1 MRNPFKRSGSGF
13 PYGSNKRTTP
23 EGEPL
28 EGTGRSRSIVRIVV
42 PIIIGVIIISV
53 IAVSSVRIVDAGNR
67 GILVQFGNVATENS
81 LDEGLHFVVPF
92 RDNVVQIEVRTQ
104 KIVESATSASKD
116 LQDVSTQVALNYHV
130 NPDRAQ
136 VLYQQ
141 LGPDYANR
149 VIVPAIQESVKQ
161 VTARFN
167 AEELITKRETVKNQ
181 IEEQITARL
190 GAYNIVVDALSI
202 TEFQFSPQFTAA
214 VEAKVEAQQRALQAQ
229 NELRRIQIEAQQNE
243 AQAIGEQKANIARA
257 EGIKQ
262 SNVLQAEGEAQA
274 ITLIDAQLRNNPTY
288 LEWLKA
294 TKWDGVLPLVTGGG
308 SGGQGNTPFIDIPTA
323 GNNAGQEGQQQ
334 QQQQNQT
341 GGGNQTV
348 GGQEG
353 QQQQQQQNQ
362 TDIGTAQELE
372 NFIGLSNQ
380 IIANNTDI
388 GSPNATTMG
397 GLEKEQ
403 TSTETTNMSSTQQQ
417 QQQQN
422 QTGGGNQ
429 TGGRQEEQNQTQQG
443 PLEELGETLGDIFG
457 ATK

>member
-1 MRNPFKRSGSGF
+1 MRNPFDRSGY
-13 PYGSNKRTTP
+13 PYGNRKRITP

-28 EGTGRSRSIVRIVV
+28 EGTGRSRSLVRIVL
-42 PIIIGVIIISV
+42 PIIVGVIVISI
-53 IAVSSVRIVDAGNR
+53 IAVSSVRVVDAGNR
-67 GILVQFGNVATENS
+67 GILVQFGNVDTDVS

-92 RDNVVQIEVRTQ
+92 RDNVVQMEVRTQ

-167 AEELITKRETVKNQ
+167 AEELITNRETVKNQ
-181 IEEQITARL
+181 IEEQIKARL
-190 GAYNIVVDALSI
+190 APYNVVVDALSI
-202 TEFQFSPQFTAA
+202 TEFAFSQQFTTA
-214 VEAKVEAQQRALQAQ
+214 VESKVEAQQRALQAQ

-243 AQAIGEQKANIARA
+243 AKAIGEQKANIARA

-274 ITLIDAQLRNNPTY
+274 ITIIDQQLRNNPTY

-308 SGGQGNTPFIDIPTA
+308 SDGQGNTPFIDIPTA
-323 GNNAGQEGQQQ
+323 GNNVGQQ
-334 QQQQNQT
+334 
-341 GGGNQTV
+341 
-348 GGQEG
+348 GQSVAR
-353 QQQQQQQNQ
+353 N
-362 TDIGTAQELE
+362 TTA
-372 NFIGLSNQ
+372 
-380 IIANNTDI
+380 
-388 GSPNATTMG
+388 NASA
-397 GLEKEQ
+397 L
-403 TSTETTNMSSTQQQ
+403 
-417 QQQQN
+417 
-422 QTGGGNQ
+422 
-429 TGGRQEEQNQTQQG
+429 
-443 PLEELGETLGDIFG
+443 P
-457 ATK
+457 

>member
-13 PYGSNKRTTP
+13 PYGSKKRTTP

-28 EGTGRSRSIVRIVV
+28 EGTGRSRSIVRIVI
-42 PIIIGVIIISV
+42 PIIIGIIIISV
-53 IAVSSVRIVDAGNR
+53 IASSSVRIVDAGNR

-81 LDEGLHFVVPF
+81 LDEGIHFVIPF

-136 VLYQQ
+136 VLYQR

-167 AEELITKRETVKNQ
+167 AEELITNRETVKNQ
-181 IEEQITARL
+181 IEEQIKARL
-190 GAYNIVVDALSI
+190 APYNVIVDALSI
-202 TEFQFSPQFTAA
+202 TEFAFSQQFTTA
-214 VEAKVEAQQRALQAQ
+214 VESKVEAQQRALQAQ

-243 AQAIGEQKANIARA
+243 AKAIGEQKANIARA

-274 ITLIDAQLRNNPTY
+274 ITIIDAQLRNNPTY

-334 QQQQNQT
+334 QRQQNQT
-341 GGGNQTV
+341 GGGNLTG

-353 QQQQQQQNQ
+353 QQQQRQQNH
-362 TDIGTAQELE
+362 TGIGTAQELE
-372 NFIGLSNQ
+372 NLTGLSNQ

-388 GSPNATTMG
+388 ESSNATTMG

-417 QQQQN
+417 QQQN
-422 QTGGGNQ
+422 QTGGGNL
-429 TGGRQEEQNQTQQG
+429 TGGGQEGQNQTQQG
-443 PLEELGETLGDIFG
+443 PLEQLGETLGDIFG
-457 ATK
+457 GGS

>member
-1 MRNPFKRSGSGF
+1 MRNPFDRSGY
-13 PYGSNKRTTP
+13 PYGNRKRITP

-28 EGTGRSRSIVRIVV
+28 EGTGRSRSLVRIVV
-42 PIIIGVIIISV
+42 PIIVGIIVISV
-53 IAVSSVRIVDAGNR
+53 IAVSSVRVVDAGNR
-67 GILVQFGNVATENS
+67 GILVQFGNVDTDVS

-92 RDNVVQIEVRTQ
+92 RDNVVQMEVRTQ

-167 AEELITKRETVKNQ
+167 AEELITNRETVKNQ
-181 IEEQITARL
+181 IEEQIKARL
-190 GAYNIVVDALSI
+190 APYNVVVDALSI
-202 TEFQFSPQFTAA
+202 TEFAFSQQFTTA
-214 VEAKVEAQQRALQAQ
+214 VESKVEAQQRALQAQ

-243 AQAIGEQKANIARA
+243 AKAIGEQKANIARA

-274 ITLIDAQLRNNPTY
+274 ITIIDQQLRNNPTY

-308 SGGQGNTPFIDIPTA
+308 SDGQGNTPFIDIPTA
-323 GNNAGQEGQQQ
+323 GNNVGQQ
-334 QQQQNQT
+334 
-341 GGGNQTV
+341 
-348 GGQEG
+348 GQPVAR
-353 QQQQQQQNQ
+353 N
-362 TDIGTAQELE
+362 TTA
-372 NFIGLSNQ
+372 
-380 IIANNTDI
+380 
-388 GSPNATTMG
+388 NASA
-397 GLEKEQ
+397 L
-403 TSTETTNMSSTQQQ
+403 
-417 QQQQN
+417 
-422 QTGGGNQ
+422 
-429 TGGRQEEQNQTQQG
+429 
-443 PLEELGETLGDIFG
+443 P
-457 ATK
+457 

>member
-1 MRNPFKRSGSGF
+1 MRNPFDRSGY
-13 PYGSNKRTTP
+13 PYGNRKRITP

-28 EGTGRSRSIVRIVV
+28 EGTGRSRSLVRIVV
-42 PIIIGVIIISV
+42 PIIVGIIVISV
-53 IAVSSVRIVDAGNR
+53 IAVSSVRMVDAGNR
-67 GILVQFGNVATENS
+67 GVLVQFGNVDTDAS
-81 LDEGLHFVVPF
+81 LDEGIHFVVPF
-92 RDNVVQIEVRTQ
+92 RDNVIQMEVRTQ

-136 VLYQQ
+136 VVYKQ
-141 LGPDYANR
+141 LGYDYANR
-149 VIVPAIQESVKQ
+149 IIVPAIQESVKQ

-181 IEEQITARL
+181 IEEQVRARL
-190 GAYNIVVDALSI
+190 APYNIIVDALSI
-202 TEFQFSPQFTAA
+202 TEFAFSQQFTTA

-341 GGGNQTV
+341 
-348 GGQEG
+348 
-353 QQQQQQQNQ
+353 
-362 TDIGTAQELE
+362 
-372 NFIGLSNQ
+372 
-380 IIANNTDI
+380 
-388 GSPNATTMG
+388 
-397 GLEKEQ
+397 
-403 TSTETTNMSSTQQQ
+403 
-417 QQQQN
+417 
-422 QTGGGNQ
+422 
-429 TGGRQEEQNQTQQG
+429 
-443 PLEELGETLGDIFG
+443 
-457 ATK
+457 

>member
-1 MRNPFKRSGSGF
+1 MRNPFKKSDSPYRSK
-13 PYGSNKRTTP
+13 KRITP

-28 EGTGRSRSIVRIVV
+28 EGSGVSRSLVRIVV
-42 PIIIGVIIISV
+42 PIIIGIIIISI
-53 IAVSSVRIVDAGNR
+53 IAISSVRTVDAGYR
-67 GILVQFGNVATENS
+67 GILVQFGNVDTSNS

-92 RDNVVQIEVRTQ
+92 RDNVVQMEVRTQ

-116 LQDVSTQVALNYHV
+116 LQDVSTQVALNYRV

-141 LGPDYANR
+141 LGPEYADR

-181 IEEQITARL
+181 IEEQIKARL
-190 GAYNIVVDALSI
+190 APYNVIVDALSI
-202 TEFQFSPQFTAA
+202 TEFAFSQQFTTA
-214 VEAKVEAQQRALQAQ
+214 VESKVEAQQRALQAQ

-274 ITLIDAQLRNNPTY
+274 ITIIDQQLRNNPTY

-323 GNNAGQEGQQQ
+323 GNNVGQEGQPVAA
-334 QQQQNQT
+334 T
-341 GGGNQTV
+341 
-348 GGQEG
+348 
-353 QQQQQQQNQ
+353 
-362 TDIGTAQELE
+362 
-372 NFIGLSNQ
+372 SN
-380 IIANNTDI
+380 
-388 GSPNATTMG
+388 
-397 GLEKEQ
+397 
-403 TSTETTNMSSTQQQ
+403 SSAL
-417 QQQQN
+417 
-422 QTGGGNQ
+422 
-429 TGGRQEEQNQTQQG
+429 
-443 PLEELGETLGDIFG
+443 P
-457 ATK
+457 

>member
-1 MRNPFKRSGSGF
+1 MANPFKRSGSGY
-13 PYGSNKRTTP
+13 PYGSKKRITP

-28 EGTGRSRSIVRIVV
+28 EGSGLSRSIVRIIIPV
-42 PIIIGVIIISV
+42 IIGIIIISV
-53 IAVSSVRIVDAGNR
+53 IAASSVRIVDAGNR
-67 GILVQFGNVATENS
+67 GILVQFGNVDTDVS

-181 IEEQITARL
+181 IEEQIQARL
-190 GAYNIVVDALSI
+190 ANYNIVLETLSI
-202 TEFQFSPQFTAA
+202 TEFAFSQQFTTA
-214 VEAKVEAQQRALQAQ
+214 VESKVEAQQRALQAQ

-274 ITLIDAQLRNNPTY
+274 ITIIDEQLRNNPTY

-308 SGGQGNTPFIDIPTA
+308 SDGQGNTPFIDIPTA
-323 GNNAGQEGQQQ
+323 GNNIGQEGQSS
-334 QQQQNQT
+334 
-341 GGGNQTV
+341 
-348 GGQEG
+348 
-353 QQQQQQQNQ
+353 
-362 TDIGTAQELE
+362 A
-372 NFIGLSNQ
+372 S
-380 IIANNTDI
+380 NNTA
-388 GSPNATTMG
+388 N
-397 GLEKEQ
+397 
-403 TSTETTNMSSTQQQ
+403 TSD
-417 QQQQN
+417 
-422 QTGGGNQ
+422 
-429 TGGRQEEQNQTQQG
+429 R
-443 PLEELGETLGDIFG
+443 P
-457 ATK
+457 